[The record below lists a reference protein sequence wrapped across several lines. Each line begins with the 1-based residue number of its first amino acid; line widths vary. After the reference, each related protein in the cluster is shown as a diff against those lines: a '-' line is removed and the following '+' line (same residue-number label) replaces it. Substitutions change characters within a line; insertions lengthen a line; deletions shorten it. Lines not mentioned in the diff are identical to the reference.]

1 MKIHH
6 NSFLFVSFLAIFSF
20 GTHSF
25 SVSTLLAVDVGR
37 ACAKI
42 AQTRSTRI
50 HTRPRFDTR
59 TRFHTSESNLTLLL
73 QTTSTKKSNTRTSTG
88 THFIARNSVSL
99 AATSERTWTSTLME
113 SDIARIRRER
123 WLQSQRQSKKSDNDS
138 DPRAC
143 DNDEIEIV
151 SCGTDND
158 NTSDDLP
165 MRVSRKKATA
175 KHASRKSD
183 LDIGGAIDLTLSDTD
198 DEHSKKDTSDKA
210 TSVKTLVK
218 TTGSNTKKTSSS
230 DANRRLKGTQK
241 IRKRKLSP
249 KSSSSAAS
257 SAASSARTDNQSHA
271 NKDESRIDLSFSI
284 LSYNIWFGD
293 PHPTERME
301 SISKIISELQ
311 CRPIFLGL
319 QEVTPALLR
328 DLSPLL
334 QSMGYRIICQEDV
347 TYGCALAILTG
358 PSEEESSNSSNAVT
372 LLQSGFQPYRDSR
385 MARGL
390 LWLYAAIGD
399 YEIFFST
406 THLESFVRGND
417 GSRERVLQLKEANEF
432 IRQFVSRTNRSIDL
446 AMITG
451 DLNWDDERKRSKG
464 TDPNVLETINQ
475 NGNVAG
481 RYSSWHDAWLETR
494 RGKADDH
501 DGYTYDSK
509 LNPMLK
515 GNLRRRFDRCL
526 YTTHGGKTVPSI
538 NSREAGLIGKDAI
551 TGLSWRKE
559 VQQWRYG
566 QPSGATSIDVR
577 PLCPSDHFGLNVVF
591 SNGDT
596 IK

>member
-1 MKIHH
+1 MKIHQ
-6 NSFLFVSFLAIFSF
+6 NAFLFVSFLIIFST

-25 SVSTLLAVDVGR
+25 TVSTLRVLAVDSGR
-37 ACAKI
+37 ARAKI
-42 AQTRSTRI
+42 AQSVKRCI
-50 HTRPRFDTR
+50 DTRPRPHPR
-59 TRFHTSESNLTLLL
+59 IHPRIQTSGSNLTLLP
-73 QTTSTKKSNTRTSTG
+73 TTSSKNSNLRTYTG
-88 THFIARNSVSL
+88 THSGISL
-99 AATSERTWTSTLME
+99 TATSERTME

-123 WLQSQRQSKKSDNDS
+123 WLQSQSKSKSQSKKSETS
-138 DPRAC
+138 TR

-151 SCGTDND
+151 SRGIGND
-158 NTSDDLP
+158 KNGDDFP
-165 MRVSRKKATA
+165 MRVSRKKATVTA
-175 KHASRKSD
+175 KHRSSSSKSGLD
-183 LDIGGAIDLTLSDTD
+183 LRGAIDLTLSDTD
-198 DEHSKKDTSDKA
+198 DENSKDDTSDG
-210 TSVKTLVK
+210 VTLVK
-218 TTGSNTKKTSSS
+218 STGSNTNQTSSS
-230 DANRRLKGTQK
+230 DTNRRLKGKSTQK

-249 KSSSSAAS
+249 KSSSSAS
-257 SAASSARTDNQSHA
+257 SASASALSSARTENQSRA
-271 NKDESRIDLSFSI
+271 NKDTSRSDLSFSI

-301 SISKIISELQ
+301 RISEIISELQ

-347 TYGCALAILTG
+347 TYGCALGILTS
-358 PSEEESSNSSNAVT
+358 PSEEASNSVT
-372 LLQSGFQPYRDSR
+372 LLQSGFQPYRESR

-390 LWLYAAIGD
+390 LWLHAAIGD

-406 THLESFVRGND
+406 THLESFIRGND

-432 IRQFVSRTNRSIDL
+432 IRQFVSGTNRSIDL

-464 TDPNVLETINQ
+464 TEPNMLDTINE
-475 NGNVAG
+475 NENVAG

-501 DGYTYDSK
+501 DGYTFDSK

-526 YTTHGGKTVPSI
+526 YITHDGKTVPSI

-566 QPSGATSIDVR
+566 QPSGETSIDVR
-577 PLCPSDHFGLNVVF
+577 PLCPSDHFGLNVAF
-591 SNGDT
+591 SNGDDH
-596 IK
+596 